1 MSNLQSVLNVDKF
14 FHRNLNSL
22 NQDNPLVHPMIWN
35 SRPSLKN
42 EPKKKAK
49 TVVKRS
55 KDAMIKDCNGK
66 EWDETYAIVCNMDT
80 MNLSPLNS
88 SNTRKKMKPQILN
101 NGITIHKVKEIS
113 ELIRIS
119 NALLMSY
126 TIQND
131 SSKQFSHRDNIY
143 NPTHLIYNKLRM
155 VIQTR

>member
-1 MSNLQSVLNVDKF
+1 MSNLQSVLNIDKF

-55 KDAMIKDCNGK
+55 KDAMIKDCNGT

-80 MNLSPLNS
+80 MNLSPLDS

-119 NALLMSY
+119 IALLMSY
-126 TIQND
+126 STQDD
-131 SSKQFSHRDNIY
+131 SSKQFSHRDYIY
-143 NPTHLIYNKLRM
+143 NPTHLIYNKLCM
-155 VIQTR
+155 VVS